1 MWALSY
7 LFASLSLCS
16 SSTSRRLDLERGESD
31 RSRIQRP
38 TVGRFGGRRHVHVE
52 LVGGLRGKCGSSV
65 DRSGG
70 ISVPIRVH
78 QIGDFLRLGR
88 WCWDCSVSIR
98 VLPPPSVIL
107 WAGDEHDAAV
117 RRARSHPRSSR
128 RLGRCK
134 HGKKI
139 LRLPPRCKI
148 NSHSHSVCPLILL
161 TLFANFLLFN
171 VRLIL

>member
-1 MWALSY
+1 M
-7 LFASLSLCS
+7 
-16 SSTSRRLDLERGESD
+16 
-31 RSRIQRP
+31 
-38 TVGRFGGRRHVHVE
+38 GRFGGRRHVHVE

-107 WAGDEHDAAV
+107 WTGDEHDAAV

-134 HGKKI
+134 HQKKI
-139 LRLPPRCKI
+139 LRLPLDVRDYL
-148 NSHSHSVCPLILL
+148 SFRYDCPLILL
-161 TLFANFLLFN
+161 SLFAKKLYN
-171 VRLIL
+171 VRYNSAAP

>member
-1 MWALSY
+1 MWPLSY

-38 TVGRFGGRRHVHVE
+38 MVGRFGGRRHVHVE
-52 LVGGLRGKCGSSV
+52 LVGDLRGKCGSSV
-65 DRSGG
+65 DRSEGFLSQLG
-70 ISVPIRVH
+70 IH
-78 QIGDFLRLGR
+78 QFGDFLRLGR

-98 VLPPPSVIL
+98 VLHPQSVIL
-107 WAGDEHDAAV
+107 WARDEHDAAV

-139 LRLPPRCKI
+139 LRLPPRC
-148 NSHSHSVCPLILL
+148 NYLSFPLRLSSH
-161 TLFANFLLFN
+161 FAFIICQFF
-171 VRLIL
+171 VV